1 MGSIFAETLC
11 FLYAVGWRRR
21 RQVVLADATF
31 GLDYNG
37 VFPFDSRDA
46 MGVRA
51 PRVPCSERTQA
62 VKTTQT
68 AQACCH

>member
-1 MGSIFAETLC
+1 MLFVCSGLAAPAPGSSSSSFN
-11 FLYAVGWRRR
+11 
-21 RQVVLADATF
+21 ATF